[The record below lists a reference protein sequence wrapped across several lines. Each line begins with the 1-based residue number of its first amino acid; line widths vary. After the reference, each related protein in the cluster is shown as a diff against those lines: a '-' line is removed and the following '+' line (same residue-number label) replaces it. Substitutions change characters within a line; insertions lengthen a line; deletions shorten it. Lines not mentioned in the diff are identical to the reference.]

1 MIDMS
6 CNPSKPRRLAARG
19 ARAASVATFAL
30 ALAIG
35 PRAGAQATGDLAAM
49 GPDQMVFSTA
59 NMDRSVSPAI
69 DFYRYAAG
77 GWLNRIERPERHG
90 GYGFFEIVADR
101 VQEQMG
107 RVLERSRRE
116 AATAAKGSPTQQVG
130 MFYNAYM
137 DLDARKAAGMAPIKP
152 FLDRVDTIRDMN
164 GLARFMADSA
174 RDGGPM
180 LFLQVGP
187 DIDLADSKVNVLYVN
202 AGTLGLPDDFE
213 DVFEEAD
220 GGPRI
225 GGYRTY
231 LIETLKLAG
240 TAPAEAARIA
250 DLSIRIDRALHAA
263 KLPPAE
269 SHDPSKI
276 YNVTTL
282 AKLQPQVPQL
292 DLGLLL
298 QSLQFGSPDR
308 LILTEPRYL
317 PALSSLLAGLSMQD
331 IRDYARLRTILAY
344 APYLSP
350 DFDAPLLGLNKA
362 LLGVGVL
369 PSLEERALETIKSQL
384 GHPVS
389 KLYTDNY
396 FPDDTRRQASEM
408 VGLIKGAFVQ
418 RMPGRTWL
426 SDETRKSAI
435 AKLDALSFRIGY
447 PDTWTDYSGVEVTND
462 LVGSVTAISRFNYER
477 MRARIGKPAVY
488 EYFSDSKTLPMV
500 VNAGYN
506 PTVNGFEVPA
516 AIIQPPMYDAK
527 MDPAVNFCRM
537 GAVLGHEMTHGFD
550 WTGKQYDQ
558 DGNLRNWW
566 KPSDGAAFDGLAGSL
581 IAQANRFEYLPG
593 QINASGAQQVGE
605 NMADLGGIT
614 LAHVALR
621 SYLAQ
626 HPEKDVVIDGLN
638 QDQRCFLAWAQL
650 WAWKGREEV
659 LRSQVARDAH
669 PPNAYRAVA
678 PLRHVDAFYT
688 AFGIKPGDPM
698 WLPPEQRVRA
708 W

>member
-1 MIDMS
+1 M
-6 CNPSKPRRLAARG
+6 
-19 ARAASVATFAL
+19 
-30 ALAIG
+30 
-35 PRAGAQATGDLAAM
+35 
-49 GPDQMVFSTA
+49 
-59 NMDRSVSPAI
+59 
-69 DFYRYAAG
+69 
-77 GWLNRIERPERHG
+77 
-90 GYGFFEIVADR
+90 
-101 VQEQMG
+101 
-107 RVLERSRRE
+107 
-116 AATAAKGSPTQQVG
+116 
-130 MFYNAYM
+130 
-137 DLDARKAAGMAPIKP
+137 
-152 FLDRVDTIRDMN
+152 
-164 GLARFMADSA
+164 
-174 RDGGPM
+174 
-180 LFLQVGP
+180 
-187 DIDLADSKVNVLYVN
+187 
-202 AGTLGLPDDFE
+202 
-213 DVFEEAD
+213 
-220 GGPRI
+220 
-225 GGYRTY
+225 
-231 LIETLKLAG
+231 
-240 TAPAEAARIA
+240 
-250 DLSIRIDRALHAA
+250 
-263 KLPPAE
+263 
-269 SHDPSKI
+269 
-276 YNVTTL
+276 
-282 AKLQPQVPQL
+282 
-292 DLGLLL
+292 
-298 QSLQFGSPDR
+298 
-308 LILTEPRYL
+308 
-317 PALSSLLAGLSMQD
+317 
-331 IRDYARLRTILAY
+331 
-344 APYLSP
+344 
-350 DFDAPLLGLNKA
+350 
-362 LLGVGVL
+362 
-369 PSLEERALETIKSQL
+369 
-384 GHPVS
+384 
-389 KLYTDNY
+389 
-396 FPDDTRRQASEM
+396 
-408 VGLIKGAFVQ
+408 
-418 RMPGRTWL
+418 
-426 SDETRKSAI
+426 
-435 AKLDALSFRIGY
+435 
-447 PDTWTDYSGVEVTND
+447 
-462 LVGSVTAISRFNYER
+462 TAISRFNYER
-477 MRARIGKPAVY
+477 MRARIGKPAVH

-558 DGNLRNWW
+558 DGNLRNWC